1 MSVRPQ
7 DVNPKTQQVK
17 LKAWLS
23 SYNPIKFITIRRRG
37 KRIVEELNAL
47 PQAAWKTIRVQAADG
62 RNRTLKVHEQTIP
75 LKGYGQDIRQLAIAG
90 TGRIKPALLIT
101 NDFELPINQI
111 IRKYARRWLVEQEI
125 DEQIQF
131 FHLNRLS
138 SSMVIK
144 VD

>member
-1 MSVRPQ
+1 MQMVTLDELP
-7 DVNPKTQQVK
+7 
-17 LKAWLS
+17 
-23 SYNPIKFITIRRRG
+23 NPIKFITIRRRG
-37 KRIVEELNAL
+37 KRIELELQAL
-47 PQAAWKTIRVQAADG
+47 PQAAWKTIRVQAGLG

-75 LKGYGQDIRQLAIAG
+75 LKGYGKDIRQLAIAG

-111 IRKYARRWLVEQEI
+111 IRKYARRWLIEQEI

-138 SSMVIK
+138 SEMVIK
-144 VD
+144 VDADVVQR

>member
-1 MSVRPQ
+1 
-7 DVNPKTQQVK
+7 
-17 LKAWLS
+17 
-23 SYNPIKFITIRRRG
+23 
-37 KRIVEELNAL
+37 
-47 PQAAWKTIRVQAADG
+47 VQAADG